1 MSRQYEVL
9 DHTADIGLRAYG
21 KTLEETFLNM
31 ALGMISLIVPGKG
44 CVLSREERRVEAG
57 AASLEGLLVAWLSEF
72 VYLIDAER
80 FLPAEIE
87 LPHVAREVSSEVSS
101 DDGLVRWTISG
112 AVRGE
117 RVDPARHGMEL
128 EIKGVSYHLLKIE
141 KLDEVEGKTGLEPG
155 GGWVAQ
161 AIFDV

>member
-1 MSRQYEVL
+1 MSRRYEVL

-21 KTLEETFLNM
+21 KTLEEAFLNM
-31 ALGMISLIVPGKG
+31 TLGMISLIVPEKG

-57 AASLEGLLVAWLSEF
+57 AAGLEGLLVAWLSEF
-72 VYLIDAER
+72 VYLVDAER

-87 LPHVAREVSSEVSS
+87 LPHVAREVSS
-101 DDGLVRWTISG
+101 DDGLVRWTIS
-112 AVRGE
+112 ATVRGE
-117 RVDPARHGMEL
+117 RVDPTRHGMEL